1 MSLLT
6 KKSYSFACLLLA
18 FFATLTAARAESR
31 RDIYLLL
38 GGRNMSGRGS
48 VNACNK
54 MPANRVQKLTSSLT
68 WVDAVEPI
76 HYDSSAAAGPAASF
90 AAIMAAAD
98 PDATICLVPCAV
110 GSSLASSW
118 AKGGANYST
127 ALARAQAAQ
136 IGGGT
141 IKAILW
147 CQGLSDAD
155 GSTKA
160 AAYIDNV
167 KSLAEN
173 LRADLNLDDSV
184 PFLVATHPESPGRD
198 GTDSGAAQK
207 VRWLNEKI
215 RLLPTQITNCE
226 LVEGKWLMTN
236 ADRLT
241 YNAESCRDLGEG
253 FARALFECERKQAG
267 RRLVVGAIERQ
278 AISGSD
284 VIAPSVV
291 VTDAATGR
299 TVSSADYTVAYR
311 SNDALGYG
319 VAVVS
324 GAAGTAYAGEV
335 AYAPFRVVHPVF
347 VAPDGL
353 DSNDGSSWENT
364 TTITNALALA
374 GTTNEVW
381 MKAGTYLRDA
391 AIKMVG
397 AFRIRG
403 GYRGYAGELADD
415 PISIFDGGGT
425 LARFFYNT
433 YNESP
438 YVNIYKSDAFH
449 TYFSRLGFTRAA
461 ARAITR
467 QGQGRIEVD
476 RCRFYDISP
485 DTGSGLAIGMSA
497 AYGYAEILVQ
507 GCTFANLC
515 NRNST
520 WLPSGLCIN
529 GGNCASII
537 VEDSLFVSNGVPWN
551 FAVPSSTLHGTGRGL
566 AAKADSCPIEF
577 RNCVF
582 RANRATAS
590 ADQNSSIIEFNATKR
605 TNVVER
611 CLIVGNEFIGRGT
624 GNQYWKKTVS
634 GDGMIVI
641 VGSAKAV
648 IDSCT
653 VAYNL
658 SDSTYSPAGV
668 LVKNGY
674 AHIRNSIVCNNIASS
689 DSLVGSD
696 LFLDTSG
703 SALVENC
710 MFTEDA
716 ETSRRS
722 AEPTHLTMKDCIFGD
737 PAFVTP
743 MTAVTNIVCTD
754 NKGSKTYS
762 PTHIRSNIYFDKTK
776 QDVACSFDVH
786 LRSSAGTCLN
796 DGSWTNFANEI
807 SGAIDAGDPESDFSL
822 EPTPNGN
829 RRNIGFY
836 GNTPEASKSPMALPV
851 FSSDIEIIFPNG
863 LTQPKF
869 SVSCD
874 DAGGG
879 AYSGVLTVYCGTN
892 GVFTA
897 TNVYTGVKPGDEVS
911 GLISDCYIPG
921 SQVTIVAV
929 LEALGSKVQATQ
941 TALATGVIPLSYGKG
956 GGADVVHVRPGATGR
971 NDGSDWFN
979 AYDCD
984 IHSAFQYIDTVRTNV
999 WFAGKTVSIKVAPIV
1014 FAPTR
1019 PVALYGGFEGTENS
1033 PEERVA
1039 GSITVIDGAAT
1050 YTPLTV
1056 STKSA
1061 VSIDSFAFVHGKER
1075 GFFKNYEGDL
1085 KLTNCRFE
1093 SNGQYYTSAN
1103 DGIGAFLQGTFE
1115 NDPSSSGSATL
1126 IVSNCIFAE
1135 NYRIDDRYI
1144 NANVSS
1150 GTGGGALI
1158 RNWKKVVI
1166 NECVFTNNCN
1176 KFDFTIT
1183 SSGMDNVRG
1192 AALYMKNATVSASN
1206 CKFCFNHGGTGDQND
1221 FGGIVAFASKTGASA
1236 FTNCLFMGNIEQ
1248 YHRNKGPGGNGGAI
1262 RIETGST
1269 NAPVEIVNCT
1279 IFANLSDGKSCSGGI
1294 NVRSGAVKVR
1304 NSILFANKVGRN
1316 RALDAGDDLLVYTN
1330 AIADI
1335 AYTLLTSEES
1345 VTNRLGGKILF
1356 GDGVIF
1362 GDAKLATSYSEVID
1376 SIVDVQGSHGPATY
1390 FKPESRAAVMAFN
1403 AHLRGGRGYFDE
1415 QTGELVTDYMQGPKS
1430 PALDAGDTAS
1440 DYSREPDCQQGYHGR
1455 RQNLGYY
1462 GNTPWATMTAYP
1474 GSVITIR

>member
-1 MSLLT
+1 M
-6 KKSYSFACLLLA
+6 KKLAYGVVVFAVTTFSVVATALA
-18 FFATLTAARAESR
+18 DSH

-38 GGRNMSGRGS
+38 GGRNMSGRGA
-48 VNACNK
+48 VNECNR
-54 MPANRVQKLTSSLT
+54 MPTNRVQKLTSSLA

-76 HYDSSAAAGPAASF
+76 HYDTSAAAGPAASF

-110 GSSLASSW
+110 GSSQASTW
-118 AKGGANYST
+118 ASGGANYST
-127 ALARAQAAQ
+127 ALSRARAALE
-136 IGGGT
+136 GGGT

-160 AAYIDNV
+160 AAYVDNV

-173 LRADLNLDDSV
+173 LRADLNLGDTV
-184 PFLVATHPESPGRD
+184 PFIVATHPESPGRD
-198 GTDSGAAQK
+198 GTGSGTAQK

-215 RLLPTQITNCE
+215 RLLPEEIENCA

-236 ADRLT
+236 SDRLC

-284 VIAPSVV
+284 VIAPPVE
-291 VTDAATGR
+291 VTDATTGH
-299 TVSSADYTVAYR
+299 TVPSEGFTVAYR

-353 DSNDGSSWENT
+353 DANDGSSWANA

-381 MKAGTYLRDA
+381 MKAGTYLRNA

-397 AFRIRG
+397 ALRIRG

-433 YNESP
+433 YNEKA
-438 YVNIYKSDAFH
+438 YENVYNKDTFH

-461 ARAITR
+461 TRAITR

-485 DTGSGLAIGMSA
+485 NTGGGLAIGMSA
-497 AYGYAEILVQ
+497 AYGYGEILVQ

-520 WLPSGLCIN
+520 WISPGLCIN
-529 GGNCASII
+529 GGNGASII

-551 FAVPSSTLHGTGRGL
+551 FVVPSSTLHGQGRGL

-624 GNQYWKKTVS
+624 GNQYWKKTTS

-641 VGSAKAV
+641 ASGAKAV
-648 IDSCT
+648 VDSCT

-703 SALVENC
+703 TALVENS

-737 PAFVTP
+737 AGFVTP

-754 NKGSKTYS
+754 NKGSATYS

-836 GNTPEASKSPMALPV
+836 GNTPEASKSPTASPV
-851 FSSDIEIIFPNG
+851 FSSDIEVTFPG
-863 LTQPKF
+863 GFTQPRF

-897 TNVYTGVKPGDEVS
+897 TNVYTAVSPGDEIS
-911 GLISDCYIPG
+911 GLICDCYPPG
-921 SQVTIVAV
+921 AEVTVRAV
-929 LEALGSKVQATQ
+929 LEALGARTETSS
-941 TALATGVIPLSYGKG
+941 TAFATGVVPSSYGKG
-956 GGADVVHVRPGATGR
+956 GGGTVVHVRPGATGR
-971 NDGSDWFN
+971 NDGSDWFH
-979 AYDCD
+979 AYDCSL
-984 IHSAFQYIDTVRTNV
+984 HSAFQYLDSARTNL
-999 WFAGKTVSIKVAPIV
+999 WFAGETNILNVAPLT
-1014 FAPTR
+1014 FSPARAT
-1019 PVALYGGFEGTENS
+1019 ALYGGFVGTENS
-1033 PEERVA
+1033 PAERHP
-1039 GSITVIDGAAT
+1039 GSVTVVDGAAT

-1056 STKSA
+1056 STDKA
-1061 VSIDSFAFVHGKER
+1061 VAIDGFAFVHGESR
-1075 GFFKNYEGDL
+1075 GFFKNYAGDL
-1085 KLTNCRFE
+1085 KLVNCRFE
-1093 SNGQYYTSAN
+1093 FNGQYHASPY
-1103 DGIGAFLQGTFE
+1103 GGVEGRGAYLQGTFE
-1115 NDPSSSGSATL
+1115 ASPSSVSATL
-1126 IVSNCIFAE
+1126 TVSNCVFAE

-1144 NANVSS
+1144 NENVIS
-1150 GTGGGALI
+1150 GIGGGAFI
-1158 RNWKKVVI
+1158 RNWKKVVMDG
-1166 NECVFTNNCN
+1166 CVFTNNCN
-1176 KFDFTIT
+1176 KFDFAVT
-1183 SSGMDNVRG
+1183 SSGMQGVSA
-1192 AALYMKNATVSASN
+1192 AALYLFNSTVSANN
-1206 CKFCFNHGGTGDQND
+1206 CRFCFNHGGTGNASNL
-1221 FGGIVAFASKTGASA
+1221 GGIVAFASKTEGSA

-1248 YHRNKGPGGNGGAI
+1248 WHRNTGPGWNGGTI

-1269 NAPVEIVNCT
+1269 NVPVEIVNCT
-1279 IFANLSDGKSCSGGI
+1279 VFANLSDGTACSGGI

-1304 NSILFANKVGRN
+1304 DSIVFANKVGQN
-1316 RALDAGDDLLVYTN
+1316 RAADAGDDLLVHTN
-1330 AIADI
+1330 AVADVANTI
-1335 AYTLLTSEES
+1335 FTSRES
-1345 VTNRLGGKILF
+1345 VTNRLGGRIVL
-1356 GDGVIF
+1356 GGGVVF
-1362 GDAKLATSYSEVID
+1362 DDARLATTYAEVTN
-1376 SIVDVQGSHGPATY
+1376 SIADVSGSQGAATW
-1390 FKPESRAAVMAFN
+1390 FKPERRAAVMAFN

-1415 QTGELVTDYMQGPKS
+1415 QTGELVTDYMQGQKS
-1430 PALDAGDTAS
+1430 PAIDAGDPES
-1440 DYSREPDCQQGYHGR
+1440 DYSREPDCLQGWHGKR
-1455 RQNLGYY
+1455 RNLGYY

-1474 GSVITIR
+1474 GGMIILR